1 MKIGSSLKI
10 DYGSMIEKPDTKISE
25 QNKKFTPH
33 AENVDFIE
41 KDNTVVRVMDKHNFY
56 EAENMT
62 NEHLIESD
70 VGLLTKLWI
79 YISKTT
85 KE

>member
-10 DYGSMIEKPDTKISE
+10 DYGSMIDKPESKISE
-25 QNKKFTPH
+25 QTGKVLPY
-33 AENVDFIE
+33 AENVEFIE
-41 KDNTVVRVMDKHNFY
+41 RGDKVIRVMDKHNFY

-62 NEHLIESD
+62 DQYLIDSN

>member
-1 MKIGSSLKI
+1 MKVGSSLKI
-10 DYGSMIEKPDTKISE
+10 DYSSMIEKPESKLSE
-25 QNKKFTPH
+25 QTGEALPY
-33 AENVDFIE
+33 AENVEFIE
-41 KDNTVVRVMDKHNFY
+41 RGDKVIRVMDKHNFY
-56 EAENMT
+56 EAEDMSD
-62 NEHLIESD
+62 EYLIDSN

>member
-1 MKIGSSLKI
+1 MKVGASLKI

-25 QNKKFTPH
+25 QSRTFTPQ
-33 AENVDFIE
+33 AENVEFIE
-41 KDNTVVRVMDKHNFY
+41 KGNTIIRVMDNHNFY
-56 EAENMT
+56 EAEHMT

>member
-1 MKIGSSLKI
+1 MKVGATLKI
-10 DYGSMIEKPDTKISE
+10 NYGSMIEKPDTKISE
-25 QNKKFTPH
+25 QTRNFTPH
-33 AENVDFIE
+33 AENVEFIE
-41 KDNTVVRVMDKHNFY
+41 KGNKVIRVMDKHNFY
-56 EAENMT
+56 EAEHMT
-62 NEHLIESD
+62 DEYLIESD